1 METET
6 ATYISYALSTVS
18 AIAAAASAFGA
29 FYTIKKTGQ
38 NSRIERDADGQA
50 REDDRLL
57 NHAKTTLERA
67 YLALRGPSARA
78 TEPPRD
84 RLNWLTSARL
94 IEEYKATKKRIT
106 SDFTMRECE
115 SDEEHWRHQFYLLI
129 SPVAKRLGGIDYYRR
144 ISDQELGIDPVS
156 AIIVKA
162 FATWP
167 EDRDDPLNKYKS
179 PQDAA
184 NKLGVSRVWTSFIF
198 HLKDIKVNLP
208 D

>member
-6 ATYISYALSTVS
+6 ATYISFALSAIS

-29 FYTIKKTGQ
+29 FYTIKKTAQ
-38 NSRIERDADGQA
+38 NSKLEQEADNQA
-50 REDDRLL
+50 REDERLM

-67 YLALRGPSARA
+67 YLALRGPSERA
-78 TEPPRD
+78 AEPPRD

-115 SDEEHWRHQFYLLI
+115 SHEEHWRHQFYLLL
-129 SPVAKRLGGIDYYRR
+129 SPVAKRLGGIEYYRR

-167 EDRDDPLNKYKS
+167 DDKNDPLDKYRS

-184 NKLGVSRVWTSFIF
+184 NKLGVSNIWTSFRF